1 MYTAPTAHY
10 DFLYT
15 EVLGTDILETV
26 TDGEIKAADAHTVLT
41 AAAEFAVEMMHPLN
55 TVGDRAGSVLSDG
68 AVTTPVGY
76 KQAYR
81 SFAEAGWIGFG
92 LDPAIDG
99 GGAPFLLHNAVAELW
114 SAANPAFSVCW
125 LLSTGAAA
133 ALHSAA
139 SPELK
144 DAYLAK
150 IVSGEWTGTMNLT
163 ESDAGT
169 DLSAIRTIARPN
181 EDGTWA
187 VTGQKIFIT
196 WGDHDLTENIVHLVL
211 ARTQDAP
218 AGLGGLS
225 LFVVPKFLPDGQ
237 GGIGERNRVTTLALE
252 HKLGLHSSPTCVL
265 DYADA
270 TGYLVGDLNRGLSAM
285 FVMMNTAR
293 IGIGLQGLGLAD
305 RAYQQARDYAQQ
317 RVQGTVL
324 GRSSGTPIAEHPDVA
339 RLLLSMSSSIS
350 AMRGFSMQVAEW
362 YDRWQRTDA
371 PDAGQLAEFCVPILK
386 GWFTEEAVR
395 IASDALQVHGGLGF
409 IEEAGAAQHYR
420 DARIMPIYEGTTAI
434 QANDLL
440 GRKLIRDEGVTARRL
455 FELID
460 SSVAPLR
467 VIEHP
472 VATRTAERLERAL
485 HTARDTTQALL
496 SQAAANPRDAYAGSV
511 DYLTLLSL
519 LAGAWM
525 HGRMITAVLTHPE
538 LSATDRLRLTE
549 ADFYGAHHLSR
560 VHALAEAIRAGETV

>member
-1 MYTAPTAHY
+1 
-10 DFLYT
+10 
-15 EVLGTDILETV
+15 VL
-26 TDGEIKAADAHTVLT
+26 A
-41 AAAEFAVEMMHPLN
+41 
-55 TVGDRAGSVLSDG
+55 DG

-81 SFAEAGWIGFG
+81 SFAEAGWVGFG

-99 GGAPFLLHNAVAELW
+99 GGAPFLLYNAVSELW

-139 SPELK
+139 RPELK
-144 DAYLAK
+144 DVFLAK
-150 IVSGEWTGTMNLT
+150 MVSGEWTGTMNLT

-211 ARTQDAP
+211 ARTPDSP
-218 AGLGGLS
+218 AGLAGLS
-225 LFVVPKFLPDGQ
+225 LFVVPKFLPEGR
-237 GGIGERNRVTTLALE
+237 GGIGERNRVTTLSLE

-265 DYADA
+265 DYVDA
-270 TGYLVGDLNRGLSAM
+270 TGYLVGDLHRGLSAM

-305 RAYQQARDYAQQ
+305 LAYQQARDYAQQ
-317 RVQGTVL
+317 RVQGTVV
-324 GRSSGTPIAEHPDVA
+324 GRPSGTPIAEHPDVA
-339 RLLLSMSSSIS
+339 RLLTSMSSSIS
-350 AMRGFSMQVAEW
+350 AMRAFSMQVAEW
-362 YDRWQRTDA
+362 FDRWQRTDST
-371 PDAGQLAEFCVPILK
+371 DAAELAEFCVPILK
-386 GWFTEEAVR
+386 AWFTEEAVR
-395 IASDALQVHGGLGF
+395 IASDGLQVYGGLGF

-434 QANDLL
+434 QSNDLL
-440 GRKLIRDEGVTARRL
+440 GRKLIRDGGATARR
-455 FELID
+455 FFDRID
-460 SSVAPLR
+460 SSVGILR

-472 VATRTAERLERAL
+472 VAARTAERLDRAL
-485 HTARDTTQALL
+485 HTVRDTTETLL
-496 SQAAANPRDAYAGSV
+496 SHAATNPRDAYAASV
-511 DYLTLLSL
+511 DYLTILSL
-519 LAGAWM
+519 LVGAWM
-525 HGRMITAVLTHPE
+525 HGRIVAAALAHPE
-538 LSATDRLRLTE
+538 MSTADQQRLTE

-560 VHALAEAIRAGETV
+560 VHSLAEAIHAGEIG

>member
-1 MYTAPTAHY
+1 MYIAPLAQY

-26 TDGEIKAADAHTVLT
+26 TNGEIKAADAAAVLT
-41 AAAEFAVEMMHPLN
+41 TAADFAVEMLHPLN
-55 TVGDRAGSVLSDG
+55 TVGDRAGSVLADG

-81 SFAEAGWIGFG
+81 SFAEAGWVGFG

-99 GGAPFLLHNAVAELW
+99 GGAPFLLYNAVSELW

-144 DAYLAK
+144 DVFLAK
-150 IVSGEWTGTMNLT
+150 MVSGEWTGTMNLT

-196 WGDHDLTENIVHLVL
+196 WGDHDLTKNIVHLVL
-211 ARTQDAP
+211 ARTPDAP
-218 AGLGGLS
+218 AGLAGLS
-225 LFVVPKFLPDGQ
+225 LFVVPKFLPDGR
-237 GGIGERNRVTTLALE
+237 GGIGEPNRVTTLSLE

-270 TGYLVGDLNRGLSAM
+270 TGYLVGDLHRGLSAM

-305 RAYQQARDYAQQ
+305 LAYQQARDYAQQ
-317 RVQGTVL
+317 RVQGTVV
-324 GRSSGTPIAEHPDVA
+324 GRPSGTPIAEHPDVA
-339 RLLLSMSSSIS
+339 RLLTSMSSSIS
-350 AMRGFSMQVAEW
+350 AMRAFSMQVAEW
-362 YDRWQRTDA
+362 FDGWQRTDST
-371 PDAGQLAEFCVPILK
+371 DAAELAELCVPILK
-386 GWFTEEAVR
+386 AWFTEEAVR
-395 IASDALQVHGGLGF
+395 IASDGLQVYGGLGF

-434 QANDLL
+434 QSNDLL
-440 GRKLIRDEGVTARRL
+440 GRKLIRDGGATARRL
-455 FELID
+455 FDRID
-460 SSVAPLR
+460 SSVGILR

-472 VATRTAERLERAL
+472 VAARTAERLDRAL
-485 HTARDTTQALL
+485 LTVRDTTETLL
-496 SQAAANPRDAYAGSV
+496 SHAATNPRDAYAASV
-511 DYLTLLSL
+511 DYLTMLSL
-519 LAGAWM
+519 LVGAWM
-525 HGRMITAVLTHPE
+525 HGRIVAAALAHPE
-538 LSATDRLRLTE
+538 MSTADQQRLTE

-560 VHALAEAIRAGETV
+560 VHSLAEAIHAGEIG

>member
-1 MYTAPTAHY
+1 MYTAPLAQY

-26 TDGEIKAADAHTVLT
+26 TNGEIKAADAAAVLT
-41 AAAEFAVEMMHPLN
+41 SAADFAAEMLRPLN

-81 SFAEAGWIGFG
+81 SFAEAGWVGFG
-92 LDPAIDG
+92 LDPSIDG
-99 GGAPFLLHNAVAELW
+99 GGAPFLLYNAVSELW

-144 DAYLAK
+144 DVYLAK
-150 IVSGEWTGTMNLT
+150 VVSGQWTGTMNLT

-181 EDGTWA
+181 VDGTWA

-211 ARTQDAP
+211 ARTPDAP
-218 AGLGGLS
+218 MGLAGLS
-225 LFVVPKFLPDGQ
+225 LFVVPKFLPDGR
-237 GGIGERNRVTTLALE
+237 GGIGEPNRVTTLSLE

-270 TGYLVGDLNRGLSAM
+270 TGYLVGDLHRGLSAM

-305 RAYQQARDYAQQ
+305 LAYQQARDYAQQ
-317 RVQGTVL
+317 RVQGTVV
-324 GRSSGTPIAEHPDVA
+324 GRPSGTPIAEHPDVA
-339 RLLLSMSSSIS
+339 RLLTSMSSSIS
-350 AMRGFSMQVAEW
+350 AMRAFSMQVAEW
-362 YDRWQRTDA
+362 FDRWQRTDS
-371 PDAGQLAEFCVPILK
+371 PDAAELAEFCVPILK
-386 GWFTEEAVR
+386 AWFTEEAVR
-395 IASDALQVHGGLGF
+395 IASDGVQVYGGLGF

-434 QANDLL
+434 QSNDLL
-440 GRKLIRDEGVTARRL
+440 GRKLIRDGGVTARRL
-455 FELID
+455 FDQID
-460 SSVAPLR
+460 SSVGSLR

-472 VATRTAERLERAL
+472 VAARTAERLGRAL
-485 HTARDTTQALL
+485 QTVRDATETLL
-496 SQAAANPRDAYAGSV
+496 SHAARNPRDAYAASV
-511 DYLTLLSL
+511 DYLTMLSL
-519 LAGAWM
+519 LVGAWM
-525 HGRMITAVLTHPE
+525 HGRIVAAALAHPE
-538 LSATDRLRLTE
+538 LSTADQQRLTE

-560 VHALAEAIRAGETV
+560 VQSLAEAIRAGEIG

>member
-1 MYTAPTAHY
+1 MYIAPLAQY

-26 TDGEIKAADAHTVLT
+26 TNGEIKAADAAAVLT
-41 AAAEFAVEMMHPLN
+41 TAADFAIEMLHPLN

-81 SFAEAGWIGFG
+81 SFAEAGWVGFG

-99 GGAPFLLHNAVAELW
+99 GGAPFLLYNAVSELW

-144 DAYLAK
+144 DVFLAK
-150 IVSGEWTGTMNLT
+150 MVSGEWTGTMNLT

-181 EDGTWA
+181 EDCTWA

-211 ARTQDAP
+211 ARTPDSP
-218 AGLGGLS
+218 AGLAGLS
-225 LFVVPKFLPDGQ
+225 LFVVPKFLPDGR
-237 GGIGERNRVTTLALE
+237 GGIGERNRVTTLSLE

-265 DYADA
+265 DYVDA
-270 TGYLVGDLNRGLSAM
+270 TGYLVGDLHRGLSAM

-305 RAYQQARDYAQQ
+305 LAYQQARDYAQQ
-317 RVQGTVL
+317 RVQGTVV
-324 GRSSGTPIAEHPDVA
+324 GRPSGTPIAEHPDVA
-339 RLLLSMSSSIS
+339 RLLTSMSSSIS
-350 AMRGFSMQVAEW
+350 AMRAFSMQVAEW
-362 YDRWQRTDA
+362 FDRWQRTDST
-371 PDAGQLAEFCVPILK
+371 DAAELAEFCVPILK
-386 GWFTEEAVR
+386 AWFTEEAVR
-395 IASDALQVHGGLGF
+395 IASDGLQVYGGLGF

-434 QANDLL
+434 QSNDLL
-440 GRKLIRDEGVTARRL
+440 GRKLIRDGGVTARRL
-455 FELID
+455 FDRID
-460 SSVAPLR
+460 SSVGILR

-472 VATRTAERLERAL
+472 VAARTAERLDRAL
-485 HTARDTTQALL
+485 HTVRDTTETLL
-496 SQAAANPRDAYAGSV
+496 SHAATNPRDAYAASV
-511 DYLTLLSL
+511 DYLTMLSL
-519 LAGAWM
+519 LVGAWM
-525 HGRMITAVLTHPE
+525 HGRIVAAALAHPE
-538 LSATDRLRLTE
+538 LSTADQQRLTE

-560 VHALAEAIRAGETV
+560 VHSLAEAIHAGDIG

>member
-1 MYTAPTAHY
+1 MYIAPLAQY

-26 TDGEIKAADAHTVLT
+26 TNGEIKAADAAAVLT
-41 AAAEFAVEMMHPLN
+41 TAADFAIEILHPLN
-55 TVGDRAGSVLSDG
+55 TVGDRAGSVLADG

-81 SFAEAGWIGFG
+81 SFAEAGWVGFG

-99 GGAPFLLHNAVAELW
+99 GGAPFLLYNAVSELW

-139 SPELK
+139 RPELK
-144 DAYLAK
+144 DVFLAK
-150 IVSGEWTGTMNLT
+150 MVSGEWTGTMNLT

-211 ARTQDAP
+211 ARTPDSP
-218 AGLGGLS
+218 AGLAGLS
-225 LFVVPKFLPDGQ
+225 LFVVPKFLPEGR
-237 GGIGERNRVTTLALE
+237 GGIGERNRVTTLSLE

-265 DYADA
+265 DYVDA
-270 TGYLVGDLNRGLSAM
+270 TGYLVGDLHRGLSAM

-305 RAYQQARDYAQQ
+305 LAYQQARDYAQQ
-317 RVQGTVL
+317 RVQGTVV
-324 GRSSGTPIAEHPDVA
+324 GRPSGTPIAEHPDVA
-339 RLLLSMSSSIS
+339 RLLTSMSSSIS
-350 AMRGFSMQVAEW
+350 AMRALSMQVAEW
-362 YDRWQRTDA
+362 FDRWQRTDST
-371 PDAGQLAEFCVPILK
+371 DAAELAEFCVPILK
-386 GWFTEEAVR
+386 AWFTEEAVR
-395 IASDALQVHGGLGF
+395 IASDGLQVYGGLGF

-434 QANDLL
+434 QSNDLL
-440 GRKLIRDEGVTARRL
+440 GRKLIRDGGATARR
-455 FELID
+455 FFDRID
-460 SSVAPLR
+460 SSVGILR

-472 VATRTAERLERAL
+472 VAARTAERLDRAL
-485 HTARDTTQALL
+485 HTVRDTTETLL
-496 SQAAANPRDAYAGSV
+496 SHAATNPRDAYAASV
-511 DYLTLLSL
+511 DYLTILSL
-519 LAGAWM
+519 LVGAWM
-525 HGRMITAVLTHPE
+525 HGRIVAAALAHPE
-538 LSATDRLRLTE
+538 MSTADQQRLTE

-560 VHALAEAIRAGETV
+560 VHSLAEAIHAGEIG